1 MEYGILV
8 SLGKG
13 EKHGGLSL
21 EVLLAADDDA
31 DKDPT
36 ENAAAIDQ
44 VSAIVSNSILLHN
57 SIAYDR
63 SSSAM

>member
-1 MEYGILV
+1 MEV
-8 SLGKG
+8 
-13 EKHGGLSL
+13 
-21 EVLLAADDDA
+21 LAADDDD

-44 VSAIVSNSILLHN
+44 VSAIVNTSILLHI

-63 SSSAM
+63 STSAL